1 MFRVNIIKEINVEII
16 ETIKKIIR
24 EMINVKKSY
33 LKDSLS
39 YSTYAQIM

>member
-16 ETIKKIIR
+16 ETIKKLIKI
-24 EMINVKKSY
+24 KKSY

-39 YSTYAQIM
+39 YSAYA